1 MTTSSPTPKDQH
13 LEMVRQGQ
21 DAVAKAMQQWSE
33 NVSRMFSA
41 TSSTTG
47 QAATPE
53 QMIDKLFDFAEQVLA
68 VQRDFAKRLLAAGAP
83 SADDDLTTAQPTT
96 AQPTTAQPTTA
107 QPTTRKP
114 TTRKPTTR
122 KPTTRKPTTR
132 KRTPKA

>member
-1 MTTSSPTPKDQH
+1 MTTSSPTPQDQH

-53 QMIDKLFDFAEQVLA
+53 QMIDKLFDFAEQVLE

-83 SADDDLTTAQPTT
+83 SADDDL
-96 AQPTTAQPTTA
+96 TTAQPTTA

>member
-53 QMIDKLFDFAEQVLA
+53 QMIDKLFDFAEQVLE

-83 SADDDLTTAQPTT
+83 NADDDLTT

-122 KPTTRKPTTR
+122 KPTTRK
-132 KRTPKA
+132 RTPKA

>member
-1 MTTSSPTPKDQH
+1 MTTSSPTPQDQH

-68 VQRDFAKRLLAAGAP
+68 VQRDFARRLLAAGAP
-83 SADDDLTTAQPTT
+83 SADDDLSTAQPTT
-96 AQPTTAQPTTA
+96 AQPTTAQA
-107 QPTTRKP
+107 